1 MRSLAATLLLASA
14 ACAAP
19 QFYYAPGY
27 GSYGLE
33 VPYQPMPLFEFRYSQ
48 NPLRTQTY
56 RNFNSQNQQ
65 GFGRSIGGSNQ
76 QNQQFTQQFNN
87 QNQQFNQRNQ
97 QFNQQTFNSA
107 FGNFASNGITEEQRQ
122 LYLPVMRALLK
133 VMQTDRPS
141 ARDINT
147 LMVETRDL
155 NKKVPKGQNLL
166 GNFANFGIDGLESM
180 GLPEFG
186 DIIENVDGIPHIR
199 TTWGSFPLSDTSLMT
214 PAERS
219 RFIKPVTVF
228 TNVLEK
234 GNADANEVTQLMQ
247 YAQELMRDMNV
258 NGNNFNF
265 GDFNNQNQQFNQE
278 RSFNNQNQRFNN
290 QNQRFN
296 NQRNQQFNN
305 QRNQQFR
312 DYN

>member
-1 MRSLAATLLLASA
+1 M
-14 ACAAP
+14 
-19 QFYYAPGY
+19 

-97 QFNQQTFNSA
+97 QFNQQTFNTA

-186 DIIENVDGIPHIR
+186 DI
-199 TTWGSFPLSDTSLMT
+199 
-214 PAERS
+214 
-219 RFIKPVTVF
+219 
-228 TNVLEK
+228 
-234 GNADANEVTQLMQ
+234 
-247 YAQELMRDMNV
+247 
-258 NGNNFNF
+258 
-265 GDFNNQNQQFNQE
+265 NNQNQQFNQE

>member
-1 MRSLAATLLLASA
+1 M
-14 ACAAP
+14 
-19 QFYYAPGY
+19 G
-27 GSYGLE
+27 
-33 VPYQPMPLFEFRYSQ
+33 
-48 NPLRTQTY
+48 
-56 RNFNSQNQQ
+56 
-65 GFGRSIGGSNQ
+65 
-76 QNQQFTQQFNN
+76 NN

-214 PAERS
+214 PAERA
-219 RFIKPVTVF
+219 RFIKPVRVF
-228 TNVLEK
+228 TNILEISTTKTNNSTKKEVSTTKTNVSTTKTNVSTTKGTNNSEITTKCK
-234 GNADANEVTQLMQ
+234 GNTNC
-247 YAQELMRDMNV
+247 
-258 NGNNFNF
+258 
-265 GDFNNQNQQFNQE
+265 
-278 RSFNNQNQRFNN
+278 S
-290 QNQRFN
+290 
-296 NQRNQQFNN
+296 
-305 QRNQQFR
+305 
-312 DYN
+312 

>member
-1 MRSLAATLLLASA
+1 MGNMRSLAATLLLASA

-87 QNQQFNQRNQ
+87 
-97 QFNQQTFNSA
+97 QTFNSA

-214 PAERS
+214 PAERA
-219 RFIKPVTVF
+219 RFIKPVKVF

-234 GNADANEVTQLMQ
+234 GNADANEVTQ
-247 YAQELMRDMNV
+247 
-258 NGNNFNF
+258 
-265 GDFNNQNQQFNQE
+265 
-278 RSFNNQNQRFNN
+278 
-290 QNQRFN
+290 
-296 NQRNQQFNN
+296 
-305 QRNQQFR
+305 
-312 DYN
+312 